1 MLFACLCLLIGD
13 TLRMAFAAAIHV
25 EQGNT
30 TNTSEKSFTDGE
42 LAGIIVGSIVATAI
56 VAGCVAWCCLFYG
69 VSMIMAARN

>member
-1 MLFACLCLLIGD
+1 MLFACLLIGA
-13 TLRMAFAAAIHV
+13 TFSMAFAAAIHV

-56 VAGCVAWCCLFYG
+56 AAGCVAWCCLFYWG
-69 VSMIMAARN
+69 SVIMGARH